1 MGRDQ
6 ILSTASGWE
15 EDSRLRVRTLM
26 ANNMTAALETL
37 AGHSMM
43 TASAPEPQNRHTDR
57 AVLFAK
63 LLFVMA

>member
-1 MGRDQ
+1 MGRDR

-15 EDSRLRVRTLM
+15 EDSRLRVRTQM
-26 ANNMTAALETL
+26 ANDVTAVLETL
-37 AGHSMM
+37 AGDSMM
-43 TASAPEPQNRHTDR
+43 TASALEPQNRHTDR

>member
-6 ILSTASGWE
+6 ILSTANGRE
-15 EDSRLRVRTLM
+15 EDSRLRVRTQM
-26 ANNMTAALETL
+26 ANDVTAALETL
-37 AGHSMM
+37 AGDSTM
-43 TASAPEPQNRHTDR
+43 TASAPELQNRHTDR